1 MSPQR
6 IIGFVVLVV
15 GIVLFIMGL
24 NASHSMADRAS
35 NFWSGRFTEAT
46 TWYIIGGI
54 AAGVL
59 GLLIVVFGGRGSR
72 SAR

>member
-24 NASHSMADRAS
+24 NASHSLADRAS

-54 AAGVL
+54 GLSIL
-59 GLLIVVFGGRGSR
+59 GLLIAVFSGRTNSD
-72 SAR
+72 